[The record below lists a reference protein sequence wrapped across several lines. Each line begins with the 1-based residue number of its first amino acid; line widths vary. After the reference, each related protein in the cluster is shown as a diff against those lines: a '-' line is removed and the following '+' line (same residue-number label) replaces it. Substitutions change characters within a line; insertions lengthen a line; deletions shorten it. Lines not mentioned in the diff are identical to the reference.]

1 MSEEIT
7 IKKDELDKLINERLA
22 EIMNQKPKV
31 EAKIEPK
38 KEIDIADLQIELNK
52 KQKEDSAK
60 EFERA
65 SLISKFET
73 LKKTHKNDETS
84 FIFETIDK
92 MKGGEQFYDSINGL
106 EASLLKIAMEK
117 EADNVIKNLYFLG
130 KIRSFE
136 ELEFERNREKEAQ
149 EKLAKANSR
158 NFINEKIVDVS
169 KLNNF
174 EKVALYFKEKYQ
186 KPKKIG

>member
-22 EIMNQKPKV
+22 EMINQKPKEKV
-31 EAKIEPK
+31 ET
-38 KEIDIADLQIELNK
+38 KEIDIADKQIELNK
-52 KQKEDSAK
+52 KQKEEALR

-117 EADNVIKNLYFLG
+117 EGDEVIKNLYSLG

-136 ELEFERNREKEAQ
+136 ELEFERNREKDKQ
-149 EKLAKANSR
+149 EQIAKANSR
-158 NFINEKIVDVS
+158 SFINEKIVDVS

-174 EKVALYFKEKYQ
+174 EKVALFMKEKYQ

>member
-22 EIMNQKPKV
+22 EMMNQKPKV

-117 EADNVIKNLYFLG
+117 EADNVIKNLYSLG

-174 EKVALYFKEKYQ
+174 EKVALYFQEKYQ
-186 KPKKIG
+186 KKKMG